1 MKTLCSYDVISFHE
15 TRHTF
20 GSLQVEAGT
29 SIYVVQKML
38 AHKNVETTQIYA
50 DMADEQK
57 QLSVSCITCNPKDKI
72 TACKSLYIR
81 QNGYLCKNKKRYG
94 RK

>member
-57 QLSVSCITCNPKDKI
+57 RLSVSRITLKPN
-72 TACKSLYIR
+72 LQYEE
-81 QNGYLCKNKKRYG
+81 QNHNL
-94 RK
+94 